1 MKNIL
6 VIANLYHA
14 SPRIP
19 ALTENLAKLG
29 WKVTII
35 SIPLESNA
43 NKKLGFS
50 DYFQKNIKVIEVEYS
65 GDVLNYLRVILRK
78 IGFSANGSYTEQI
91 KEKMG
96 VTKQKS
102 FVDRLLWLY
111 QEIFAYPDAERTWKK
126 PVLKFVSHLVKKENF
141 DVILSSSPYP
151 TSHIIAHH
159 IKKNSGINWVA
170 DYRDTWT
177 QNPVYSFSKFRLF
190 FEQLH
195 EKKVLKNA
203 NNIITVSN
211 EYAEVLKLIHKKDV
225 TVIPNGYQGE
235 LITQTILDKKFS
247 IIYTGVVYLGK
258 QDPIKFFKAISN
270 LLKQDKIA
278 KEDITINFYG
288 RKENWFEVL
297 INDFGVDDIVFQNGL
312 VSREDARKK
321 QETSQILLFFNWEDK
336 LNKGGSSLK
345 LYEYLRTGR
354 PILATGGHNLTED
367 ERVLKETNAGICAV
381 TVKDIENHVLKS
393 YQEFKS
399 TGQVKYHADNKMLKK
414 HSYMERAKLLN
425 NILSKNYAKKET

>member
-35 SIPLESNA
+35 SVPFFEGNA

-50 DYFQKNIKVIEVEYS
+50 DYFQKNIKVIEVGYS
-65 GDVLNYLRVILRK
+65 GDVLNYLRVLLRK

-126 PVLKFVSHLVKKENF
+126 PVLKFVSHLVRKENF
-141 DVILSSSPYP
+141 DVVLSSSPYP

-170 DYRDTWT
+170 DFRDTWT
-177 QNPVYSFSKFRLF
+177 QNPVYPFSKFRLF
-190 FEQLH
+190 FEQLQ

-211 EYAEVLKLIHKKDV
+211 EYAEVLKSIHKKDI

-235 LITQTILDKKFS
+235 LTTQTILDKKFS
-247 IIYTGVVYLGK
+247 IIYTGVVYLSK
-258 QDPIKFFKAISN
+258 QDPVKFFKAISN
-270 LLKQDKIA
+270 LITQRKIA
-278 KEDITINFYG
+278 EEDIAINFYG

-297 INDFGVDDIVFQNGL
+297 INDYDLNGIVIQNGL

-321 QETSQILLFFNWEDK
+321 QETSQMLLFFNWEDRF
-336 LNKGGSSLK
+336 NKGGSSLK
-345 LYEYLRTGR
+345 MYEYLRSGR
-354 PILATGGHNLTED
+354 PVLATGGHGVTED
-367 ERVLKETNAGICAV
+367 ERVIKETNSGICAV
-381 TVKDIENHVLKS
+381 TVEDIENYIIKS
-393 YQEFKS
+393 YQEFKR
-399 TGQVKYHADNKMLKK
+399 TGRVMYYADNNMLKK

-425 NILSKNYAKKET
+425 TTLKSLK